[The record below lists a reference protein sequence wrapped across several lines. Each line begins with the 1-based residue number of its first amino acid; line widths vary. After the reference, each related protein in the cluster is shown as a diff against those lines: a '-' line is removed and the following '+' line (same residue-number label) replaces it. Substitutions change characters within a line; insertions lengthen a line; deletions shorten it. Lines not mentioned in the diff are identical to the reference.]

1 MKFVELMIEWFDGED
16 DGSKDGL
23 RMRLMSMD

>member
-1 MKFVELMIEWFDGED
+1 MADRPIVDAD

-23 RMRLMSMD
+23 RSVFDLRHCGQAL